1 MRVLNESCACVLP
14 LVQTSTRGV
23 SRTSDH
29 DDPYALL
36 GVRRYASPSEIARAY
51 RRAARAT
58 HPDSTSASPGPGERF
73 HAVSEAYDTLRDPQR
88 RAAYDRSHPLAPPTD
103 PGPRAVRSGG
113 GRHIVL
119 GQAQSVAPM
128 QDPLVRL
135 VYRLLR
141 DGW

>member
-1 MRVLNESCACVLP
+1 MTTA
-14 LVQTSTRGV
+14 
-23 SRTSDH
+23 SDH

-36 GVRRYASPSEIARAY
+36 GVRRHATPSEIARAY

-88 RAAYDRSHPLAPPTD
+88 RAAYDRSHPLASPTD
-103 PGPRAVRSGG
+103 PGRAVRPRG

-119 GQAQSVAPM
+119 GQAQPVAPM